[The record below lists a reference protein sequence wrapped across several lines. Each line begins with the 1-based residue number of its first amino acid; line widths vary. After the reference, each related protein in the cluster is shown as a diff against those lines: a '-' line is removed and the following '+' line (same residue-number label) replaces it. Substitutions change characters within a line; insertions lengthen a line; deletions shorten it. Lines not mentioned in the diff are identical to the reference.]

1 MPGRKERELQF
12 RTDIVLDAAVELFSE
27 TSYEDTPVEAI
38 ARRAEISVATL
49 YALFDGK
56 RDIYKATISRAHDQ
70 FFVEIRARVAET
82 RGPLEQMRAIISYH
96 LENFSRNA
104 RSFRAFARSTNVAGM
119 ELKNEVEREATSG
132 KREFYEMVVDICA
145 RGLDE
150 GVFRRGLPATELAL
164 ALTSIPHSVLTHW
177 LDRQDGEEGELLDLL
192 PEALTLA
199 ERLVGAD

>member
-1 MPGRKERELQF
+1 M
-12 RTDIVLDAAVELFSE
+12 
-27 TSYEDTPVEAI
+27 EAI

-150 GVFRRGLPATELAL
+150 GVFRRGLPATELTWPMKTNISSPGSRSRDVIIGASPRS
-164 ALTSIPHSVLTHW
+164 TSIRRRSPIHW
-177 LDRQDGEEGELLDLL
+177 RMGCCSM
-192 PEALTLA
+192 
-199 ERLVGAD
+199 